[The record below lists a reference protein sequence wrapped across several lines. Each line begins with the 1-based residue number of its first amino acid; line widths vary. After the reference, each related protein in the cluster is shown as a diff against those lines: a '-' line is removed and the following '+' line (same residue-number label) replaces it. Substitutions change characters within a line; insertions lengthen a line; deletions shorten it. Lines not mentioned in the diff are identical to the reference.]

1 MNNASSFGSVIILN
15 GPSSVGKTTLTRLLQ
30 QTMPVEAL
38 RVAIDELI
46 EMMPEHTN
54 QWRKP
59 FPPEAT
65 SEQMPCGFCFQ
76 EVTCPHGELELRLHV
91 GPFAQQIVDSL
102 GPLALTLVRRGL
114 HVILDTVL
122 IQPHQ
127 LAELI
132 EIFSPHIP
140 VLSVGLS
147 ARLST
152 LEERELAR
160 GDRTPGSARW
170 QAERVHA
177 GKEYDLRFHTDQ
189 EESAHIAQTIL
200 AHWQKCIGLR

>member
-1 MNNASSFGSVIILN
+1 MAFGSVIILN

-30 QTMPVEAL
+30 QIMPVEAL

-54 QWRKP
+54 HWRKP
-59 FPPEAT
+59 YAPTAT
-65 SEQMPCGFCFQ
+65 PEQMPRGFCFQ
-76 EVTCPHGELELRLHV
+76 EVASPHGELELKLHI

-102 GPLALTLVRRGL
+102 GPIALTLVRRGL

-122 IQPHQ
+122 LEPHQ
-127 LAELI
+127 LQELI
-132 EIFSPHIP
+132 ENFDRQVP

-147 ARLST
+147 ASLVT
-152 LEERELAR
+152 LEEREIAR

-177 GKEYDLRFHTDQ
+177 GKEYDLTFHTDQ
-189 EESAHIAQTIL
+189 EQSSIIAARIL
-200 AHWQKCIGLR
+200 REWQKRTGIRA